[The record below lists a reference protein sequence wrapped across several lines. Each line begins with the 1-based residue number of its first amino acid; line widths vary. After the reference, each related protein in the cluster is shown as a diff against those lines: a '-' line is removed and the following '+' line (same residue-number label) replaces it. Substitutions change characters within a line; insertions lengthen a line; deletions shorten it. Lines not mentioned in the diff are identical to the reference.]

1 MHAASRHGRHAPEDS
16 ALPAT
21 ASPAERTARAACHD
35 AELRLRTQ
43 DASTYTRQL
52 TEPTTTP
59 RTRPHRRSS
68 LTRTQSGPIPLAF
81 ESAGLDA
88 EHRTSIKFRPH
99 SALQYFVESFRMN
112 Q

>member
-1 MHAASRHGRHAPEDS
+1 MQSISKLLFDSRHKM
-16 ALPAT
+16 
-21 ASPAERTARAACHD
+21 RAHTHT
-35 AELRLRTQ
+35 L
-43 DASTYTRQL
+43 QL

-99 SALQYFVESFRMN
+99 SALQYFVEFQNEPITISNNSKRDGQN
-112 Q
+112 LNET